1 VVDRQ
6 SQSRPLDTKAS
17 TFTALCIR
25 TGGSARSTR
34 SPRTRWPP
42 ARSPVSS
49 ACGERA
55 RYALSEIVRYPARA
69 LNAAVDVMA
78 DAEGEIGRICTTSDY
93 LHSGTRSRSHRSRQ
107 RSSGR
112 SSPLAWPSPMARAR
126 QVRAEQTSKT
136 PSAAAHPMLFSV
148 IRTTDKR
155 ASSGSQIGSQQPQF
169 SGNTGPWSA
178 IINAAD
184 RPIERHQATRSNSPT
199 VPSKQRVAGSNP
211 AGRTSVLSL

>member
-1 VVDRQ
+1 MSADSASSQSYSLWSCSTSWQARKTLDELGPSTFERRVIDRQ

-17 TFTALCIR
+17 TFTALYIR

-126 QVRAEQTSKT
+126 QVRGRADKQDAVSGGASDAVFAHSNNRQASKFWEPNWEPT
-136 PSAAAHPMLFSV
+136 APVFRQH
-148 IRTTDKR
+148 R
-155 ASSGSQIGSQQPQF
+155 AMVC
-169 SGNTGPWSA
+169 
-178 IINAAD
+178 D
-184 RPIERHQATRSNSPT
+184 HQCS
-199 VPSKQRVAGSNP
+199 
-211 AGRTSVLSL
+211 